1 MPINNALTP
10 EGQNALGAAFG
21 YYPQLRRNRQFNDP
35 VASSEMPLQF
45 MRSRFAS
52 TMGAIPDLM
61 NLKRSLLPAEAV
73 QALEAYG
80 QIAPEVPY
88 GSQYFQENLPLPPQG
103 PAQQMAGTVGSFVPM
118 SPMEALQA
126 ARLARQAALAGV
138 STGKKIEDLTVG
150 NLQRAKIREMAKN
163 VPEDTA
169 YEPLRERLQA
179 TGNLAYAERVGNM
192 KAVDALFPGKT
203 EAMLSPAEKAALTK
217 YKSILD
223 TPAVMRREQA
233 RLFGTGDIVQPSL
246 NVAQEIG
253 VSPNALLNKYAV
265 PILWDTSATGGNVT
279 QIAGIPLTQGLR
291 DATPAFVQ
299 RQGGRRY
306 PYIQENLQQG
316 IGGASN
322 DVAQISKINNLN
334 KFSDLGDTVGVQ
346 MNLAPTGINF
356 SHHVAESYVGA
367 LNALKPSREALT
379 SFRDAVRNTKVEN
392 PVTKE
397 ITYPYKKF
405 PGLDSPNIRDIMA
418 NGTADYTAGNIRKA
432 IGEIGSTAAM
442 EKQGFPRWQDV
453 YKVMSEPGA
462 ETGMAHTLL
471 KVNPNIQMVT
481 PNFKHGSYNSGL
493 PAQVMGS
500 LQNAQGQVTGVPDY
514 LMMPKLFKERQAQ
527 GKTLSNI
534 RTSLLKSHTGEKLD
548 QEAIDNIARYLGYQ
562 VD

>member
-1 MPINNALTP
+1 
-10 EGQNALGAAFG
+10 
-21 YYPQLRRNRQFNDP
+21 
-35 VASSEMPLQF
+35 
-45 MRSRFAS
+45 
-52 TMGAIPDLM
+52 MGAIPDLL

-88 GSQYFQENLPLPPQG
+88 GSKYFQENLPLPPQG
-103 PAQQMAGTVGSFVPM
+103 PAQQMAGAVGSVVPL
-118 SPMEALQA
+118 SPAEILQS
-126 ARLARQAALAGV
+126 ARLARQAALA
-138 STGKKIEDLTVG
+138 SGKVG
-150 NLQRAKIREMAKN
+150 KSLAKHAGEEFNA
-163 VPEDTA
+163 T
-169 YEPLRERLQA
+169 LLGERPNTMLGAITPQPMFM
-179 TGNLAYAERVGNM
+179 AERVGNM

-356 SHHVAESYVGA
+356 SHHVAESYGV
-367 LNALKPSREALT
+367 
-379 SFRDAVRNTKVEN
+379 
-392 PVTKE
+392 
-397 ITYPYKKF
+397 
-405 PGLDSPNIRDIMA
+405 MA
-418 NGTADYTAGNIRKA
+418 
-432 IGEIGSTAAM
+432 
-442 EKQGFPRWQDV
+442 
-453 YKVMSEPGA
+453 
-462 ETGMAHTLL
+462 
-471 KVNPNIQMVT
+471 
-481 PNFKHGSYNSGL
+481 
-493 PAQVMGS
+493 
-500 LQNAQGQVTGVPDY
+500 
-514 LMMPKLFKERQAQ
+514 
-527 GKTLSNI
+527 
-534 RTSLLKSHTGEKLD
+534 
-548 QEAIDNIARYLGYQ
+548 
-562 VD
+562 